1 MCYYFK
7 AMLQIFR
14 FKTSYT
20 FLDGCKSV
28 CGKYGSLWPQPTK
41 NVNIGPKLAVFHIDD
56 LAVKFDTSRL
66 ISIEVSNKKVIKST
80 YWTMLI

>member
-1 MCYYFK
+1 MHQLF
-7 AMLQIFR
+7 LHLFLSFHIFSSY
-14 FKTSYT
+14 KTSYT

-41 NVNIGPKLAVFHIDD
+41 NTNIGPKLAIFHIDD

-66 ISIEVSNKKVIKST
+66 VSIEVI
-80 YWTMLI
+80 